1 MNCKDTQ
8 TRLRR
13 NILTVWYKSMEF
25 QRMGH
30 YHLIYMKA
38 KDVGWKENHG
48 VQTIGIEDS
57 KGSTQID

>member
-1 MNCKDTQ
+1 
-8 TRLRR
+8 
-13 NILTVWYKSMEF
+13 MEF

>member
-1 MNCKDTQ
+1 MNWKGTQ
-8 TRLRR
+8 TSLRR

-25 QRMGH
+25 QRTGR
-30 YHLIYMKA
+30 YHLIYLKA

-57 KGSTQID
+57 EESIQID